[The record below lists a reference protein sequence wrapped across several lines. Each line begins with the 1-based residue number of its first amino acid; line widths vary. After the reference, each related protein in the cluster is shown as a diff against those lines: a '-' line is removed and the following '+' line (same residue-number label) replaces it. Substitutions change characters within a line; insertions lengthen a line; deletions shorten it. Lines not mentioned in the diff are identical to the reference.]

1 MIGVFDSGIGGLT
14 VVREIRR
21 VLKNID
27 IIYFGDTARLPYG
40 NKSKSMIIQASR
52 RIVEFLM
59 DKGAGLIVIACHSA
73 SSNALPVLEKEFKI
87 PIIGVIKPSVED
99 AIAVTKNR
107 KVGVIGTVA
116 TIESKSYFN
125 ELKKRKIEVYQK
137 SCPLFVPLVEEGL
150 TDGFITEEIAKRYLN
165 PLKKK
170 GIDTLILG
178 CTHYPLLK
186 DVISKIMKNVYLI
199 DPAKSVAEEVK
210 KMIDDK
216 GNRKLKVYLSD
227 KPRRLKEIA
236 KRFLGFEIKKIEI
249 IDLTI

>member
-1 MIGVFDSGIGGLT
+1 M
-14 VVREIRR
+14 
-21 VLKNID
+21 
-27 IIYFGDTARLPYG
+27 
-40 NKSKSMIIQASR
+40 
-52 RIVEFLM
+52 
-59 DKGAGLIVIACHSA
+59 
-73 SSNALPVLEKEFKI
+73 
-87 PIIGVIKPSVED
+87 
-99 AIAVTKNR
+99 
-107 KVGVIGTVA
+107 
-116 TIESKSYFN
+116 
-125 ELKKRKIEVYQK
+125 
-137 SCPLFVPLVEEGL
+137 
-150 TDGFITEEIAKRYLN
+150 
-165 PLKKK
+165 KKK